1 MTPYGNFFFFH
12 KKELENN
19 SIKKFP
25 HSKISLRVNN
35 FWACSCKHSLIEL
48 SRLARLS
55 WLEVKCIYMSAFPSL
70 AKSSSLLFPFNS
82 LNYLFI
88 DFPVHFAF
96 KKLLEEVERVPRTL
110 PYDFSNVNCSL
121 LAKIYSK
128 KERGK

>member
-1 MTPYGNFFFFH
+1 
-12 KKELENN
+12 
-19 SIKKFP
+19 
-25 HSKISLRVNN
+25 
-35 FWACSCKHSLIEL
+35 
-48 SRLARLS
+48 
-55 WLEVKCIYMSAFPSL
+55 MSAFPSL